1 MYFEKYLKILKLLWK
16 KNILYYIIKREVSH
30 EGSDSMHKYL
40 RSIGFKSL
48 TKKKNLDVILND
60 IIENP
65 DNKVITEDAEGNVF
79 AELSK
84 EYGEYIGIA
93 VRGEYIED
101 EFQMDCYYP
110 YFIGSGITTEE
121 KVEVEKHSDRDA
133 YAGICDE
140 LRIGVTLIFYLQNVI
155 EYLKETRSLTKRI
168 PVNTTLSALS
178 TGGKIVFPI
187 YKNESQIKSGEN
199 YNRKRSHLIAAAR
212 DGDEEAIESLTLEDI
227 DTYSMISRRVMK
239 EDILSIVDTYFM
251 PYGIESDQYSIMG
264 EILNCYTVE
273 NDITSEKSYVM
284 TVESNNLIFD
294 VCINKEDLLGEPA
307 IGRRFKG
314 TIWMQGKINYHI

>member
-1 MYFEKYLKILKLLWK
+1 MWK

-30 EGSDSMHKYL
+30 EGSDRMHNYL
-40 RSIGFKSL
+40 RSIGFKNL
-48 TKKKNLDVILND
+48 VKKKDLDVLIKD
-60 IIENP
+60 IIKNP
-65 DNKVITEDAEGNVF
+65 GNKIITEDAEGNVF

-84 EYGEYIGIA
+84 EYGEAIGIA
-93 VRGEYIED
+93 VRGEYIE
-101 EFQMDCYYP
+101 EKFQMDYYYP

-121 KVEVEKHSDRDA
+121 KVEVERHSDREA
-133 YAGICDE
+133 YAGVCDE

-155 EYLKETRSLTKRI
+155 EYLQEAGSVAKRI

-178 TGGKIVFPI
+178 AGGKIVFPI

-199 YNRKRSHLIAAAR
+199 YNQKRSHLIAAAR

-227 DTYSMISRRVMK
+227 DTYSMISKRVMK

-264 EILNCYTVE
+264 EILNFYTVE

-284 TVESNNLIFD
+284 TVESNNLVFD
-294 VCINKEDLLGEPA
+294 VCINQEDLLGEPA

-314 TIWMQGKINYHI
+314 TIWMQGRINYHI